1 MRCNAVGIGR
11 FTISLYGEVKRGI
24 KSKKTNTDVT
34 FIKRET
40 IIVDDYIEGL
50 KTLSEAYDDKEL
62 LNFINDFQTS
72 NLYEDAFAKS
82 VRLAELRNVP
92 DEKTVKSKAEIDC
105 YFRGGSI

>member
-1 MRCNAVGIGR
+1 MRFNVVGIGR